1 MSSTRSPASTV
12 LPPVSSLVRYPCC
25 SCIGC
30 SFMEYTPNSTWK
42 YVSDG
47 ALIWKSEDYES
58 PIQKDT
64 VIKCRIQDVKYVNNG
79 MVGLGSCELT
89 DRLSLLQSRI

>member
-1 MSSTRSPASTV
+1 M
-12 LPPVSSLVRYPCC
+12 
-25 SCIGC
+25 
-30 SFMEYTPNSTWK
+30 
-42 YVSDG
+42 SDG

-79 MVGLGSCELT
+79 MVGTGSCELT
-89 DRLSLLQSRI
+89 DRLSLLLSRI